1 MYMDHSLPK
10 RTILEISFL
19 SRTDFYNLSFKNNN
33 YRIIG
38 GDKDIKT
45 NLIGIREDGKVYYI
59 ITDENTLFY
68 IAISVDAFV
77 RELLLYDDYMNT
89 NGDELPE
96 NPDDSQL
103 FEFTDKF
110 RKKILKLDSHAFDS
124 EDTFWSEICEEM
136 EYGMI

>member
-1 MYMDHSLPK
+1 MYINHALPK
-10 RTILEISFL
+10 KIILEISFL
-19 SRTDFYNLSFKNNN
+19 SRTDFYNISFKNNN
-33 YRIIG
+33 YQIIG
-38 GDKDIKT
+38 RDKDIKT

-136 EYGMI
+136 EYGII

>member
-1 MYMDHSLPK
+1 MYMEHSFFK

-19 SRTDFYNLSFKNNN
+19 STTDFYNISLKNNN
-33 YRIIG
+33 YKIIG

-45 NLIGIREDGKVYYI
+45 NFIGIREDGKIYYI
-59 ITDENTLFY
+59 IADENTLFY

-89 NGDELPE
+89 NNDELPE

-124 EDTFWSEICEEM
+124 DDTFWSEICEEM